1 MKDLFKILSISILL
15 FFSANIFAQQ
25 ENKNQQR
32 NNTESRR
39 KWHEDF
45 KIKKQEFLTKDL
57 DLTPSQADAFF
68 PLYWELQMKKFDI
81 QKKNREQF
89 HKIMNDSKVVSEKEY
104 ADMAVKMAEDRV
116 KEEELNVV
124 YMKKFLKVIPGK
136 ALLKLQFAEM
146 EFNKTMMQKAP
157 HPRQGKNDKDAY
169 INSFEESN
177 YSLVSCKTKCK

>member
-89 HKIMNDSKVVSEKEY
+89 HKIMNDSKVVSEKE
-104 ADMAVKMAEDRV
+104 
-116 KEEELNVV
+116 
-124 YMKKFLKVIPGK
+124 
-136 ALLKLQFAEM
+136 
-146 EFNKTMMQKAP
+146 
-157 HPRQGKNDKDAY
+157 
-169 INSFEESN
+169 
-177 YSLVSCKTKCK
+177 